1 MRFCADGKDFGV
13 GFYTTT
19 GRNKAIRFSKRVAK
33 MHRSQ
38 YGVLNLYRL
47 STLSDLLIKE
57 FATTDVEWL
66 KCVVGFRNRNFR
78 VLAQE
83 YLGYDIIIGKIAD
96 DDTSRTINVYM
107 AGAYGPINSAVAVN
121 MAVRMLMPERLKN
134 QLVFKNDVSLS
145 RIKFMRSEKV
155 WL

>member
-1 MRFCADGKDFGV
+1 M
-13 GFYTTT
+13 
-19 GRNKAIRFSKRVAK
+19 
-33 MHRSQ
+33 
-38 YGVLNLYRL
+38 
-47 STLSDLLIKE
+47 
-57 FATTDVEWL
+57 
-66 KCVVGFRNRNFR
+66 
-78 VLAQE
+78 AQE